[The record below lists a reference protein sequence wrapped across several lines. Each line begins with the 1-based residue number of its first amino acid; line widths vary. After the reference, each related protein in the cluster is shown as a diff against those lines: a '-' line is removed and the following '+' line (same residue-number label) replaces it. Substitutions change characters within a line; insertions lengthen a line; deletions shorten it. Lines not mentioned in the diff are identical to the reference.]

1 MGLYFVSANTQ
12 LQREMQDASRGD
24 IKPCT
29 EAACL
34 KYLNTLD
41 IIGFDIETL
50 GFDPYKD
57 KIVCIQLGNAE
68 NQFVIDTNTID
79 IQAFKSILETKELI
93 GHNLKF
99 DIRFL
104 MHNRI
109 IPSKIFDTFITEKT
123 LYLGVDSHKCS
134 LADCV
139 DRYCGAY
146 MDKTQRLNITGK
158 FNPDFIKYRGKDVEH
173 LHAVRAKQ
181 EELIKDRQCETS
193 IELDNRFVIVLSYIE
208 YCGMKLDVNKWLK
221 RLGKIKNEAEELR
234 VKLDSYIIDNG
245 YEKFIDRQGNL
256 FSPGL
261 HTSINWNSAAQ
272 VILLFE
278 MMGVDVEVVDKGVTK
293 KTTEA
298 SQLAKQVDKFP
309 ILETY
314 VRYKECQKN
323 IGTYGENWI
332 RLINPVSG
340 RIHTSYKQ
348 LMNTGRLSSG
358 GRNKA
363 TGEAYPNF
371 QNIPSDEET
380 RSCFVAEEGN
390 TLIGCDYTGQEQIV
404 LVNKC
409 LDSNLLEFYR
419 KDLGDMHSFVASKMY
434 PELDGMPLDDIK
446 KKHKDKRQAAKVAG
460 FAINYG
466 GSGKGI
472 ADQLNLSLVQ
482 GQHIYD
488 SYFKAFPGL
497 KSYFD
502 KAKKFGLQNG
512 YVLIS
517 EVTGKK
523 SYVDNYDWYME
534 QKEKID
540 NNTFWDSY
548 KKHKANNTP
557 TFRELKKVVQAYSM
571 KKGDIER
578 MSLNYPIQG
587 ESSEI
592 TKLSCVLF
600 WHEYLVPNKLLFTV
614 RFVNTIHDENLI
626 ECPLSL
632 ADECAKAL
640 QQAMEK
646 AGTKFCKTIP
656 LKADPCVAPYW
667 KK

>member
-12 LQREMQDASRGD
+12 LQREMQDASQGD

-158 FNPDFIKYRGKDVEH
+158 FNPDFIRYSGKDVEH

>member
-12 LQREMQDASRGD
+12 LQREMQDASQGD

-29 EAACL
+29 QAACL

-158 FNPDFIKYRGKDVEH
+158 FNPDFIRYSGKDVEH

>member
-29 EAACL
+29 QAACL

-57 KIVCIQLGNAE
+57 KIVCIQFGNAE

-158 FNPDFIKYRGKDVEH
+158 FNPDFIKYSGKDVEH

-298 SQLAKQVDKFP
+298 SQLAKQIDKFP

-592 TKLSCVLF
+592 TKLSCILF

>member
-1 MGLYFVSANTQ
+1 MGLYFVSHDTE
-12 LQREMQDASRGD
+12 LQKNMQDLSHGE
-24 IKPCT
+24 ILPCT
-29 EAACL
+29 VGSCISYL
-34 KYLNTLD
+34 KGQDVL
-41 IIGFDIETL
+41 GFDIETL
-50 GFDPYKD
+50 GFDPYRD
-57 KIVCIQLGNAE
+57 RIVCIQLGNADK
-68 NQFVIDTNTID
+68 QFVVDVGTVN
-79 IQAFKSILETKELI
+79 IQEFKELLETKLLI

-104 MHNRI
+104 IHNRI
-109 IPSKIFDTFITEKT
+109 IPSKIFDTFIAERT
-123 LYLGVDSHKCS
+123 LYLGITLHKAS

-146 MDKTQRLNITGK
+146 MDKTQRLNITGR
-158 FNPDFIKYRGKDVEH
+158 FSPDFIKYSGTDVKY
-173 LHAVRAKQ
+173 LHAIKAKQ
-181 EELIKDRQCETS
+181 EELIKEKECQVS

-208 YCGMKLDVNKWLK
+208 YCGMKLDVNKWLN

-234 VKLDSYIIDNG
+234 QELDKYVISNG
-245 YEKFIDRQGNL
+245 YEKFINRQGDL
-256 FSPGL
+256 FIEGL
-261 HTSINWNSAAQ
+261 STSINWNSAAQ
-272 VILLFE
+272 VIQLLE
-278 MMGVDVEVVDKGVTK
+278 MMGVDVSVVDKGVVK

-298 SQLAKQVDKFP
+298 SQLLKQVEQFP
-309 ILETY
+309 ILQTY
-314 VRYKECQKN
+314 IRYKECQKN
-323 IGTYGENWI
+323 IGTYGENWLK
-332 RLINPVSG
+332 LINPVSG
-340 RIHTSYKQ
+340 RVHTSYTQ
-348 LMNTGRLSSG
+348 LMSTGRLSSG

-380 RSCFVAEEGN
+380 RGCFVAEEGN

-472 ADQLNLSLVQ
+472 AEQLNLTMEQ
-482 GQHIYD
+482 GAHIYE
-488 SYFKAFPGL
+488 SYFNAFPGL

-502 KAKKFGLQNG
+502 KAKQFGLKNG
-512 YVLIS
+512 FVVIS

-534 QKEKID
+534 QKKRID
-540 NNTFWDSY
+540 NNAFWEGY
-548 KKHKANNTP
+548 KKHKASNTP
-557 TFRELKKVVQAYSM
+557 TFRELKKAVQAYSM
-571 KKGDIER
+571 KKGEIER

-592 TKLSCVLF
+592 TKLSCVMF
-600 WHEYLVPNKLLFTV
+600 WNDYLVPNNLLFTV
-614 RFVNTIHDENLI
+614 KFVNTIHDENLI
-626 ECPLSL
+626 ECPMSL
-632 ADECAKAL
+632 AEECANAL

-656 LKADPCVAPYW
+656 LKADPCIAPFW